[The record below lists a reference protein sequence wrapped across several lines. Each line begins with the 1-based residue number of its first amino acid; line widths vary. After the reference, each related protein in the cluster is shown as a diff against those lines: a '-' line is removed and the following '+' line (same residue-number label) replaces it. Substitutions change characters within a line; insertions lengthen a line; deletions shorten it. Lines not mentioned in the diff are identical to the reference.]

1 MRLKRSIFTL
11 FLILSTLSLG
21 LFLPSTVLAAD
32 SAPGNDLDAFCSQL
46 NGEENMDSSLC
57 PRANA
62 NANDLIPKVLNI
74 LMFIVFVLSV
84 GFIIYGGIVYSTSS
98 GKPDNI
104 RKAKKIITGAV
115 IGLVVSILA
124 LAIVRFTSL
133 IANSVTTSDSSEE
146 GSGD

>member
-21 LFLPSTVLAAD
+21 LFLPSMALATD
-32 SAPGNDLDAFCSQL
+32 STPGNDLDAFCSSINNL
-46 NGEENMDSSLC
+46 DSSLC
-57 PRANA
+57 KKKDA

-104 RKAKKIITGAV
+104 RKAKKVITGAV

-133 IANSVTTSDSSEE
+133 VANSAVTGGSSEE